1 MSIRQTRGA
10 ILFLC
15 AQYRAILLKGLAL
28 AAAATVICAPAQAD
42 DPDTILENL
51 DPSKGSLKQ
60 QRPAVDHAVAD
71 KTVKLAAGTEFDTGD
86 DITLTINISSADPN
100 ELYVQGTDGSVAGIV
115 VGADKGTGALELNGS
130 GRIGDI
136 KGTGILSVNYTTK
149 LDENVVNAGSIGS
162 SQTRFGDL
170 EIGAHGGT
178 LNAGSIYADS
188 ISLGESATLSSSG
201 SIDVSGRIDVAKDA
215 SLSSS
220 GIELAGGRNSVLYA
234 ADGGSIGTASLSLS
248 SGSSAYVKSGF
259 DKRASVLAAGS
270 LDFGSGSNAS
280 SLIVWSAGALYVG
293 KSYDATG
300 FSDVAN
306 GLVGNTA
313 GLAKSLAVI
322 DTAVDLGANGGI
334 LLDGNLATDLDPRLE
349 ADSGKVT
356 LRNGAS
362 MFLSSSGATS
372 AQSYI
377 AANGGS
383 ASFAIDDTSTLY
395 IRDSGAVGDITGS
408 GSVFINSEVGNVSQN
423 QDVVTG
429 NINASEVVL
438 TGKVKTGDI
447 TTPELNINPN
457 TTLTSQNI
465 KTTDIIVGNDQANVS
480 INASS
485 ITTTGQFSVEGDNI
499 AITAERLVAPDLTIS
514 GSAVFNSGSA
524 LVAGRIFT
532 EGVKFNVS
540 GNLELSGDLAVA
552 DGADVSAGKLVLNG
566 HTLSVD
572 PDWSVGPSVVYAG
585 SLSGSDGVLDGSLV
599 VGQNSAFYVGS
610 TMTQAQFEQ
619 YAQSNLSSSGT
630 GAIAYFDVPVTV
642 GSGYGILVDSNA
654 TTASTATAD
663 KLSVGPNSVLVLNL
677 SGAAGASAVTFESA
691 SAKVENNGT
700 IEVTGKN
707 LTAGSSVSLFS
718 TSAPGGSVAVTAS
731 GTVKSASIYSLNY
744 NSATGAYDV
753 AISSD
758 AASTL
763 EQSGVSSESS
773 QGIVDYLSG
782 HTLDAGSL
790 LGIALNADS
799 YRSSGSTFGSE
810 GTARLLGSF
819 ARMPVLG
826 GSIQDARMV
835 ADVAHESVSDR
846 LGFGTSTDTA
856 KGMGVW
862 VKPVYRHFK
871 SEDLDAGM
879 FSYGVNSSLGGAT
892 VGFDGIAGGVRLGVA
907 LNAGTIN
914 SHSTGDLAYTKGD
927 FDYAGISAYA
937 QYAAGAFEVMGDVFY
952 SRLSGDVRQ
961 QTSIGELKGDS
972 DLNVAGAEVKAKYDF
987 KLSESFTLSPFAGIR
1002 YDRISADSINGKYGN
1017 ERFKVK
1023 SMDVN
1028 LFEIPAGLLFS
1039 LSQAS
1044 GAWQFEEKAQLFGE
1058 WRGGDNDVAI
1068 GSVISGATLEENAE
1082 LDNRF
1087 GYGVR
1092 LGFDAVSGAG
1102 AIGAGYGYY
1111 GSSDT
1116 GSHNL
1121 YLKASYMF

>member
-1 MSIRQTRGA
+1 
-10 ILFLC
+10 
-15 AQYRAILLKGLAL
+15 
-28 AAAATVICAPAQAD
+28 
-42 DPDTILENL
+42 
-51 DPSKGSLKQ
+51 
-60 QRPAVDHAVAD
+60 
-71 KTVKLAAGTEFDTGD
+71 
-86 DITLTINISSADPN
+86 
-100 ELYVQGTDGSVAGIV
+100 
-115 VGADKGTGALELNGS
+115 
-130 GRIGDI
+130 
-136 KGTGILSVNYTTK
+136 
-149 LDENVVNAGSIGS
+149 
-162 SQTRFGDL
+162 
-170 EIGAHGGT
+170 
-178 LNAGSIYADS
+178 
-188 ISLGESATLSSSG
+188 
-201 SIDVSGRIDVAKDA
+201 
-215 SLSSS
+215 
-220 GIELAGGRNSVLYA
+220 
-234 ADGGSIGTASLSLS
+234 
-248 SGSSAYVKSGF
+248 
-259 DKRASVLAAGS
+259 
-270 LDFGSGSNAS
+270 
-280 SLIVWSAGALYVG
+280 
-293 KSYDATG
+293 
-300 FSDVAN
+300 
-306 GLVGNTA
+306 
-313 GLAKSLAVI
+313 
-322 DTAVDLGANGGI
+322 
-334 LLDGNLATDLDPRLE
+334 
-349 ADSGKVT
+349 
-356 LRNGAS
+356 

-395 IRDSGAVGDITGS
+395 FRDAGAVGDITGS

-429 NINASEVVL
+429 NINASDVVL

-465 KTTDIIVGNDQANVS
+465 KTTDIVVGNDQANVS

-514 GSAVFNSGSA
+514 GSAVFNSDSA
-524 LVAGRIFT
+524 QVAGRIFT

-552 DGADVSAGKLVLNG
+552 DGADVSAGKLVFNG

-773 QGIVDYLSG
+773 QGIVDYLS
-782 HTLDAGSL
+782 
-790 LGIALNADS
+790 
-799 YRSSGSTFGSE
+799 
-810 GTARLLGSF
+810 
-819 ARMPVLG
+819 
-826 GSIQDARMV
+826 
-835 ADVAHESVSDR
+835 
-846 LGFGTSTDTA
+846 
-856 KGMGVW
+856 
-862 VKPVYRHFK
+862 
-871 SEDLDAGM
+871 
-879 FSYGVNSSLGGAT
+879 
-892 VGFDGIAGGVRLGVA
+892 
-907 LNAGTIN
+907 
-914 SHSTGDLAYTKGD
+914 
-927 FDYAGISAYA
+927 
-937 QYAAGAFEVMGDVFY
+937 
-952 SRLSGDVRQ
+952 
-961 QTSIGELKGDS
+961 
-972 DLNVAGAEVKAKYDF
+972 
-987 KLSESFTLSPFAGIR
+987 
-1002 YDRISADSINGKYGN
+1002 
-1017 ERFKVK
+1017 
-1023 SMDVN
+1023 
-1028 LFEIPAGLLFS
+1028 
-1039 LSQAS
+1039 
-1044 GAWQFEEKAQLFGE
+1044 
-1058 WRGGDNDVAI
+1058 
-1068 GSVISGATLEENAE
+1068 
-1082 LDNRF
+1082 
-1087 GYGVR
+1087 
-1092 LGFDAVSGAG
+1092 
-1102 AIGAGYGYY
+1102 
-1111 GSSDT
+1111 
-1116 GSHNL
+1116 
-1121 YLKASYMF
+1121 